1 MNQQE
6 DESKLFEIHN
16 KLNDN
21 KIYTY
26 IDRINNKMILTHKKE
41 EDEYMIT
48 CIESHYYINGYN
60 KEYGLFY
67 AEKFNTIEELVIF
80 FNLMI

>member
-1 MNQQE
+1 
-6 DESKLFEIHN
+6 
-16 KLNDN
+16 
-21 KIYTY
+21 
-26 IDRINNKMILTHKKE
+26 MILTHKKD

-67 AEKFNTIEELVIF
+67 AEKFNTMEELVIY